1 MGGFEQFPGAGGGG
15 AGGFDQNSDAFPPED
30 DGLPLVPCP
39 DCGRSFKEDKLERHM
54 KICKKVNCKR
64 KQFNS
69 AANRLG
75 DMGEDKEKLIANAQ
89 KIQKEVANN
98 ADKPPEKKKEDSK
111 AAAVPAWKKK
121 SLEFR
126 AAMLAAKA
134 AGGDSEAAAKAAELN
149 KELKS

>member
-1 MGGFEQFPGAGGGG
+1 
-15 AGGFDQNSDAFPPED
+15 
-30 DGLPLVPCP
+30 
-39 DCGRSFKEDKLERHM
+39 M
-54 KICKKVNCKR
+54 KICKKVNQKR

-75 DMGEDKEKLIANAQ
+75 DIVEDAGTLIANAQ
-89 KIQKEVANN
+89 KIQKEVAKN
-98 ADKPPEKKKEDSK
+98 ADKPPETKKDDGK

-149 KELKS
+149 RELKSISPPDQVAPDMIKCPTCGRTFNLESGKRHIEICAQ